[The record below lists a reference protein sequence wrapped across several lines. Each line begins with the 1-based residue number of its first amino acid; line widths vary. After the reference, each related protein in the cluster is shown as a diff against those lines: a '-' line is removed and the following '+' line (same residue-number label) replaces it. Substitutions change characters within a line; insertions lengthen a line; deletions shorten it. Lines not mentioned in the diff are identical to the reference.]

1 MQTADDLTKEIKD
14 PGASIE
20 PFIEAL
26 PIPGAMIN
34 NRLDMITANPRLID
48 LIGYSIEEIR
58 ARRLPAIS
66 SSADLDLSRLTETNR
81 PSAGVNGELITKK
94 GMRVPVTIFFTPV
107 AGSPLMTIL
116 FSPAASGN
124 GSFSELNALNKK
136 LSDRVA
142 RLEDFREGVLQILQ
156 ELDAQEAELDSAYAR
171 LGIAEAH
178 LIQSS
183 KLGTLGELAAGLAHE
198 LNQPVTIIKG
208 LAQSLLRGMPAC
220 PENTEKVRLIAD
232 ASSRMEF
239 IIRHMNIFA
248 RSEEHK
254 DATCDLNSIIR
265 YALRLSAETLR
276 QRAIE
281 TVLDLND
288 LPHVKGS
295 HVRLE
300 QVIMNLI
307 TNARD
312 AMPDGGTLG
321 VKTSAITDE
330 KGRPCALVSVSDTG
344 AGIPEEEIRH
354 IFEPF
359 FTTKESGKGTGLGLS
374 ISMGIIKD
382 HGGQI
387 RAESIP
393 GMGTTFQITIPAID
407 RDKQ

>member
-1 MQTADDLTKEIKD
+1 MQTAEDLTKEVQ
-14 PGASIE
+14 GTAVSI
-20 PFIEAL
+20 
-26 PIPGAMIN
+26 
-34 NRLDMITANPRLID
+34 
-48 LIGYSIEEIR
+48 
-58 ARRLPAIS
+58 
-66 SSADLDLSRLTETNR
+66 
-81 PSAGVNGELITKK
+81 
-94 GMRVPVTIFFTPV
+94 
-107 AGSPLMTIL
+107 
-116 FSPAASGN
+116 
-124 GSFSELNALNKK
+124 SELNALNKK

-208 LAQSLLRGMPAC
+208 LAQSLLRGMETC
-220 PENTEKVRLIAD
+220 PEDIEKVRMISD
-232 ASSRMEF
+232 ASSRMEL
-239 IIRHMNIFA
+239 IIRHMNVFS
-248 RSEEHK
+248 RSEGHK
-254 DATCDLNSIIR
+254 DATCDLNSIIK

-276 QRAIE
+276 RRMIE
-281 TVLDLND
+281 TVLDLSD
-288 LPHVKGS
+288 LPQVKGS

-321 VKTSAITDE
+321 IKTSAITDG
-330 KGRPCALVSVSDTG
+330 KGHLCALVSVSDTG
-344 AGIPEEEIRH
+344 AGIPKEEIRH

-359 FTTKESGKGTGLGLS
+359 FTTKEPGKGTGLGLS
-374 ISMGIIKD
+374 ISSGIIRD

-393 GMGTTFQITIPAID
+393 GKGTTFQITIPAID